1 MAIIVIDAGHGGFD
15 NGAMYQGRKEKDDNL
30 RLALAVGKILKQ
42 QGYEV
47 IYTRTTDIYQSPYEK
62 AQIAN
67 EAGADYFI
75 SFHRNSGENDN
86 TYNGAQALIYG
97 GDDMRARRLAEA
109 INEELVKA
117 GFADLGIEERTGL
130 AVLRRTEMPAV
141 LIEAGFINHDRDNE
155 IFDNLKE
162 TIKELWNDSFILD
175 ITTAKNY
182 REIQKQ
188 QKRKIDEISGKYGSK
203 VSKPP
208 LETSIMMMD
217 WKLYVTKVKKDIYHK
232 VDYRS
237 SMLEIA
243 HNLFEKKNFAQMEI
257 TERKAIAGL
266 KSDFMGYE
274 WGWFGS
280 MQGAGKFKQNVNN
293 NYQFLSDCLDK
304 IPLSGIITYEQYMAA
319 VNTYLNGDS
328 ENERKGLGTF
338 TRLISMKR
346 PDYFIC
352 VNKKNLATLCKDF
365 GIIQA
370 ELTNKKYDIYENYWK
385 QIIGRIQNSLWWNS
399 PCPTDEL
406 EKQIWKGRAAM
417 LDTIFYVE

>member
-1 MAIIVIDAGHGGFD
+1 MKLLTNGKTLSNTICKLIDKHDHFSFAVAWASYNTNVFKKLLDNKNKIKKSIIGIHFYQTDA
-15 NGAMYQGRKEKDDNL
+15 
-30 RLALAVGKILKQ
+30 
-42 QGYEV
+42 EV
-47 IYTRTTDIYQSPYEK
+47 L
-62 AQIAN
+62 
-67 EAGADYFI
+67 
-75 SFHRNSGENDN
+75 EN
-86 TYNGAQALIYG
+86 
-97 GDDMRARRLAEA
+97 
-109 INEELVKA
+109 
-117 GFADLGIEERTGL
+117 
-130 AVLRRTEMPAV
+130 
-141 LIEAGFINHDRDNE
+141 FINSPKVHFILQPSGVFHPKTYLFYSKNNTWDIIIGSANMTHGAFNENQEISVHISSEDTDNE